1 MVRLYS
7 KSLPA
12 AHRGKTSRRTTMTYG
27 VGAGEVVVVVVPV
40 AGGIGC
46 IVAVL
51 VAGGIVWVVVAPAG
65 DGFTI
70 VVLFVTA
77 GDGDAA
83 VVVVGWTSVRCSHD
97 TRSAAL
103 ARMQMVFFI
112 GLIWLAL
119 VGLTSNRTNGAI
131 RTCLSESSRACS
143 AEFLMRLDC

>member
-12 AHRGKTSRRTTMTYG
+12 AHRGKTSRRIETTYG
-27 VGAGEVVVVVVPV
+27 VGAGEVVVVVVVSV
-40 AGGIGC
+40 AGG
-46 IVAVL
+46 VVV
-51 VAGGIVWVVVAPAG
+51 VAGGIVVVAGGVIVVAPAG

-83 VVVVGWTSVRCSHD
+83 VVVVVGWTSVRCSHD

-103 ARMQMVFFI
+103 ARMQRVFFI
-112 GLIWLAL
+112 GLIGLAL
-119 VGLTSNRTNGAI
+119 VGLTSNRTNGTV
-131 RTCLSESSRACS
+131 RTCLSECSRGRS
-143 AEFLMRLDC
+143 AEFLL